1 MTKAHRFST
10 IIAVYLYVFFILY
23 LCRLA
28 FGVDFNL
35 QIMLMEK
42 FKVLLDPKG
51 ILNPYKVLPNASK
64 ATSNPAA
71 ARTVEAAE
79 VY

>member
-1 MTKAHRFST
+1 MIYLFRWTSGVEFAH
-10 IIAVYLYVFFILY
+10 
-23 LCRLA
+23 
-28 FGVDFNL
+28 L
-35 QIMLMEK
+35 QIALMEK
-42 FKVLLDPKG
+42 FKALLDPKG

-64 ATSNPAA
+64 SESDPSS